1 MKRKV
6 KLGVIGVRDFKS
18 ALYENYSYITSCME
32 DYISQHNL
40 DYTDISLIVGGS
52 KGTESL
58 VIQWAESK
66 DIPVTRILPN
76 ITQFGQK
83 KAFVVRNFQVVAE
96 SDSMLFFWDGIVEAV
111 SKALSASMHMSKKAS
126 VYPLK

>member
-1 MKRKV
+1 
-6 KLGVIGVRDFKS
+6 
-18 ALYENYSYITSCME
+18 ME